1 MEDGEEKIATS
12 LDVCQNDEVLSKEE
26 LSTGSDNQCGNP
38 NFINLKPATTDVGG
52 VTPEHLCDH
61 IAACFGC
68 GGHAKVIHNARTEA
82 SDVTIPEV
90 VDDLRE
96 VDVLC
101 QRPGHVLS
109 HAGWVVELACASLP
123 ALLVEDPR
131 EAAHALARVVDHR
144 ALVSPDLSHL
154 G

>member
-1 MEDGEEKIATS
+1 MHTKKFSYLVQDCFIERKEQNLVPPARIRKATIAY
-12 LDVCQNDEVLSKEE
+12 
-26 LSTGSDNQCGNP
+26 
-38 NFINLKPATTDVGG
+38 INLKPATTDVGG

-109 HAGWVVELACASLP
+109 HARWVVELARASLP

-144 ALVSPDLSHL
+144 ALVGPDLSHL
-154 G
+154 GKL